1 MNDSA
6 VISPSFHH
14 TPLSLHSLLSMSPAH
29 PLPSS
34 LQLSIF
40 SLLSFNLLSP
50 SFFLSAYLLSCT
62 CHLYRHFFN
71 PTFTLWSPLSSLRL
85 PTPVLSCPFCASLLI
100 ILVPPRQC
108 VLITQCHLHTWA
120 GRDKRKMQKNIKKTR
135 WVGEC
140 TKCQWQKHCLL
151 PFAFLSFKEI
161 LIFFQ
166 LSKSHKKTVKG
177 RRTFLIIC
185 SYSPCWIWV

>member
-135 WVGEC
+135 WVVGVHKMPVTETLPAAVC
-140 TKCQWQKHCLL
+140 IFIIQRNINVFSIVKKSQKN
-151 PFAFLSFKEI
+151 SERQENI
-161 LIFFQ
+161 LNH
-166 LSKSHKKTVKG
+166 L
-177 RRTFLIIC
+177 
-185 SYSPCWIWV
+185 